1 MRKSHFAARRYG
13 RVDKRWRRKVAATK
27 GGKKDG
33 ALKGRRYDRKF
44 EERAQC
50 IVPLGG
56 QIRRRAQRCGPTER
70 TGLKTAITKADHH
83 GSMESGRLALP
94 DVLSARAGNRL
105 RGIFLCHGL
114 PANGTIFAPHLGTTF
129 PSLTCG

>member
-1 MRKSHFAARRYG
+1 MSRKGIRDAKAFCRTAGNG
-13 RVDKRWRRKVAATK
+13 RVYGGTAELTKRWRRKVAATK

-44 EERAQC
+44 EEQ
-50 IVPLGG
+50 
-56 QIRRRAQRCGPTER
+56 AQRCWSYRKNGSEDPP
-70 TGLKTAITKADHH
+70 LQKADHH

-105 RGIFLCHGL
+105 GGIFLGHRL
-114 PANGTIFAPHLGTTF
+114 PANGTIFAPHVM
-129 PSLTCG
+129 